1 MRGIALLVLLLP
13 LLSSAGCG
21 TGAPRFSTGAN
32 GSESLEI
39 GSIQLEGIASY
50 YAEDFHGRL
59 TANGE
64 VYDMHGITA
73 AHKTLPFHSILRVN
87 NLKNGK
93 SVVVRIND
101 RGPFV
106 KGRIIDLSLG
116 AAKKV
121 DLVKDGTAPVRLEIL
136 ELGKSSK

>member
-1 MRGIALLVLLLP
+1 MRWTAVTVLLLP
-13 LLSSAGCG
+13 MLWSAGCG
-21 TGAPRFSTGAN
+21 TGAPRFSA
-32 GSESLEI
+32 GSDRSADVEL

-50 YAEDFHGRL
+50 YAEEFHGRL

-73 AHKTLPFHSILRVN
+73 AHQTLPFNSILRVN

-93 SVVVRIND
+93 SIVVRIND
-101 RGPFV
+101 RGPFA

-116 AAKKV
+116 AAEKI

-136 ELGKSSK
+136 ELGQSGK

>member
-1 MRGIALLVLLLP
+1 MVLLLP
-13 LLSSAGCG
+13 LLSLVGCG
-21 TGAPRFSTGAN
+21 TGAPRFSTEADQYEDLEL
-32 GSESLEI
+32 GSV
-39 GSIQLEGIASY
+39 QLEGIASY
-50 YAEDFHGRL
+50 YADDFHGHL

-73 AHKTLPFHSILRVN
+73 AHRTLPFNSILRVN

-121 DLVKDGTAPVRLEIL
+121 DLIKEGTAPVRLEIL
-136 ELGKSSK
+136 ELGRSRK